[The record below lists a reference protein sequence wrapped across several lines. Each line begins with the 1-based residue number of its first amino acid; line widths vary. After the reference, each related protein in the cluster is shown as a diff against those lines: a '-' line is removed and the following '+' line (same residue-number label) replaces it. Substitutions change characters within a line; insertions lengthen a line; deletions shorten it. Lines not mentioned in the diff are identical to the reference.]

1 MDAAIHLSLAA
12 GTPAWLIPVTATL
25 AAISLVFLGF
35 ELVRGRAS
43 VALRSAVGVTGFV
56 GIALLAAA
64 VLRPERVDAKENSVP
79 AKVTLLLDQ
88 SQSMALS
95 EEGKARTARRD
106 EAVAAL
112 EARGGA
118 KGGVRLE
125 KVGFAD
131 GLSDGEGGPRSDL
144 SKALTELTE
153 PRGSALENRGTSAE
167 RPKAIVLFSDGR
179 LDDPS
184 AEADEHML
192 KRLAPAGMPIHTV
205 LTAGPTVADA
215 SVASV
220 RSTGNAVAHAPLA
233 LRIGVVCTD
242 RLSCNE
248 IPVTVSELRED
259 GPKVALARG
268 VATVKEGR
276 GEVEVPITLDRA
288 GTRVIEVAIDAPS
301 GDTIAENNHR
311 FLPFAV
317 TRDRVRV
324 LHVAGRPTNDV
335 RTLRDWLKSD
345 RAVDVVSFFILRTPT
360 DNPHATPS
368 DLSLIPFPVDELFTE
383 HLPSFDAVVLQDFD
397 AQPYGLERHLG
408 QLSRYVRGGGGIVMV
423 GGPNSFVAGGYANT
437 PLADVL
443 PVLLDGAPGATSA
456 DLGDVVPSYTA
467 EGRGAA
473 LLAPLR
479 GLAGEELPAM
489 PGTNIVGAVRPG
501 ALALWVHP
509 SRNAGKDGAKMP
521 ILALGDAEN
530 GRSIALT
537 VDGSWTLAFSSLGER
552 TGGRAHAA
560 FWDGLLGWLM
570 RDSRYE
576 LLQVGLESPCVAAP
590 PSDAPPTEATA
601 KRPVLRVRGATD
613 ATAVT
618 LEVRKMGGTAQKA
631 MAVSAPVTRGKDLL
645 FTLPALPP
653 GGFTARAKLRGGFS
667 TTFDFACEAGGDEWA
682 DVRPD
687 EGRLQ
692 RLAAATGGTF
702 VRSDALGSLPL
713 PAPTVITVERRSRP
727 LLANWLWAFLAAAAL
742 GGHWVLRRQA
752 KLL

>member
-12 GTPAWLIPVTATL
+12 GTPGWLLPVTATL

-35 ELVRGRAS
+35 ELTRGRAS
-43 VALRSAVGVTGFV
+43 VGLRGAVGITGLV
-56 GIALLAAA
+56 GIGLLAAA

-88 SQSMALS
+88 SQSMALA
-95 EEGKARTARRD
+95 EDGKARSARRD

-125 KVGFAD
+125 KAGFAD

-144 SKALTELTE
+144 SKALAELAE
-153 PRGSALENRGTSAE
+153 PRGTAMESRGTSGE
-167 RPKAIVLFSDGR
+167 LPKAIVLFSDGR
-179 LDDPS
+179 LDEPG
-184 AEADEHML
+184 ADL
-192 KRLAPAGMPIHTV
+192 DDAVVKRLAPLGTPIHTV

-233 LRIGVVCTD
+233 LRIGVLCTD
-242 RLSCNE
+242 RLTCKE

-259 GPKVALARG
+259 GPKVTLARG
-268 VATVKEGR
+268 VATVKDGR

-288 GTRVIEVAIDAPS
+288 GTRVVEISIDAPS
-301 GDTIAENNHR
+301 GDSIAENNHR
-311 FLPFAV
+311 FIPFAV

-408 QLSRYVRGGGGIVMV
+408 QLSRYVRGGGGLVMV

-479 GLAGEELPAM
+479 ALAGEELPAM

-509 SRNAGKDGAKMP
+509 SRNAGKDGTKMP

-576 LLQVGLESPCVAAP
+576 LLQVGLEAPCVAALP
-590 PSDAPPTEATA
+590 GAAAPS
-601 KRPVLRVRGATD
+601 KHPVLRVRGATD
-613 ATAVT
+613 PTAVA
-618 LEVRKMGGTAQKA
+618 LEVRRMGGGAEKA
-631 MAVSAPVTRGKDLL
+631 VAVSAPVTRGKDTL
-645 FTLPALPP
+645 FTLPSLPP

-687 EGRLQ
+687 EARL
-692 RLAAATGGTF
+692 RKIAAATGGTF
-702 VRSDALGSLPL
+702 VASDALASLPL

-727 LLANWLWAFLAAAAL
+727 LLANWLWALLAAGAL